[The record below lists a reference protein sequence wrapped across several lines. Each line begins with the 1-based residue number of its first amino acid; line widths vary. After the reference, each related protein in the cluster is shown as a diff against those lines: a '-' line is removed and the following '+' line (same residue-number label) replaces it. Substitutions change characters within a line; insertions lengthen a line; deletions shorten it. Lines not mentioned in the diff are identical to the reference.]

1 MNKTAKKFLL
11 AAAAAT
17 LAAGIPGQAV
27 RAESYNGV
35 KAGVL
40 TCDVA
45 SGWSFVFGSSR
56 DLKCTFSDNS
66 GSVEHYTGR
75 IEKWGVDVG
84 YHGAGVMAW
93 AVLAP
98 TTDVPKGA
106 LAGSYGG
113 ATAAVAAGVGASANV
128 LVGGTSGKTL
138 SLQPLSI
145 EGMTGVNLAL
155 GIAQITL
162 AKAK

>member
-1 MNKTAKKFLL
+1 MIGKAYL
-11 AAAAAT
+11 AAAAVTVAVG
-17 LAAGIPGQAV
+17 LSGQPVAAQT
-27 RAESYNGV
+27 SM

-45 SGWSFVFGSSR
+45 SGWGFVFGSTH
-56 DLKCTFSDNS
+56 DLKCTFSNTN
-66 GSVEHYTGR
+66 GTVEHYTGT
-75 IEKWGVDVG
+75 IDKYGIDIG
-84 YHGAGVMAW
+84 YHGGGVMAW

-113 ATAAVAAGVGASANV
+113 ATGAVAAGVGASANI
-128 LVGGTSGKTL
+128 LVGGSSGKTL

-145 EGMTGVNLAL
+145 EGMTGVNLAF
-155 GIAQITL
+155 GIAQMTL
-162 AKAK
+162 AKAE

>member
-1 MNKTAKKFLL
+1 MIGKACL

-17 LAAGIPGQAV
+17 IAVGLSGQPAAAQT
-27 RAESYNGV
+27 SV

-45 SGWSFVFGSSR
+45 SGWGLVFGSTR

-66 GSVEHYTGR
+66 GSAEHYTGR
-75 IEKWGVDVG
+75 IEKYGVDVG

-162 AKAK
+162 VKAE